1 MTENTTAAPMVVGEP
16 HRHPAV
22 RRLARACIAL
32 VRWQREQ
39 AVSVPA
45 PVEDKAGPSAAE
57 PGQ

>member
-1 MTENTTAAPMVVGEP
+1 MTENTTAAPLVIGEP

-39 AVSVPA
+39 AAPLPA
-45 PVEDKAGPSAAE
+45 PVEEKVAPSAAE